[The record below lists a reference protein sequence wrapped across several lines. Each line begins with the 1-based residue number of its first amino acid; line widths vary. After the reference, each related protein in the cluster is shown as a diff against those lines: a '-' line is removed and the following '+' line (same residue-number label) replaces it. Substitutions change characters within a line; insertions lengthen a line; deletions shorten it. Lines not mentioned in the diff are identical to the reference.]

1 MMKRKN
7 KNSQRNSRRFFLT
20 FFGFFLFLFSAL
32 LVQGRCPQR
41 TGPVDI
47 LPGDVCSFCGMHIT
61 EKKFSGQY
69 ITSDG
74 KVKKFDDIGC
84 LVSSYIKEK
93 EKVKKIWVAD
103 FETGEWLDSE
113 NALFSSGFTT
123 PMHYG
128 FVAFK
133 KQNCKG
139 DCIPFEDLVKK
150 IVETHN
156 EE

>member
-7 KNSQRNSRRFFLT
+7 KNIQRNSRRFFLT

-32 LVQGRCPQR
+32 LVQGKCPQR

-93 EKVKKIWVAD
+93 EKVKKFGLQILKLVNGLILKMLS
-103 FETGEWLDSE
+103 FPRVL
-113 NALFSSGFTT
+113 LLL
-123 PMHYG
+123 
-128 FVAFK
+128 
-133 KQNCKG
+133 
-139 DCIPFEDLVKK
+139 CIMDLLLSKNK
-150 IVETHN
+150 IVKVIA
-156 EE
+156 

>member
-1 MMKRKN
+1 MMKGN
-7 KNSQRNSRRFFLT
+7 KNSQVHKREFSLT
-20 FFGFFLFLFSAL
+20 FFALLLFLFSAL
-32 LVQGRCPQR
+32 LVQSKCPQR
-41 TGPVDI
+41 AGPVDI

-61 EKKFSGQY
+61 EKKYSGQY

-84 LVSSYIKEK
+84 LVSSYTKEK
-93 EKVKKIWVAD
+93 DKVKKIWFAD

-123 PMHYG
+123 PMRYG

-139 DCIPFEDLVKK
+139 DCIPFEELLKK
-150 IVETHN
+150 IPATHHD
-156 EE
+156 E

>member
-1 MMKRKN
+1 MLKRN
-7 KNSQRNSRRFFLT
+7 KNSQGNKRGFFLT
-20 FFGFFLFLFSAL
+20 SFVFFLFLFSAL
-32 LVQGRCPQR
+32 LVQGKCPQSS
-41 TGPVDI
+41 GPVDI

-93 EKVKKIWVAD
+93 DKVKKIWVAD
-103 FETGEWLDSE
+103 FETGEWIDSE

-150 IVETHN
+150 IQETHS